1 MLYTGGGQTRR
12 GASIFDFE
20 APLSEAVGVSARE
33 AWLFNPLSSL
43 KRTRELTE
51 AQFGTLE
58 DTDDDDDFFSVTP
71 NTEFLERTAPATE
84 TLSKDT
90 AQKRIRELGLTLE
103 IPEDGIPEGAL
114 NILVE
119 RKQAELARQ
128 LIRQRSPK
136 GAGPELL
143 KLGTALA
150 VSVADPFNIVASVV
164 PVVGPA
170 RYANMVKR
178 ATGTLGRAGV
188 RARVGAIEGAVGNA
202 LIEPVVYRA
211 ANQEQA
217 DYTLADSLLAVAFGS
232 VFGAGLHMGGG
243 AIRDA
248 ISRGRP
254 WRTAQPVGDTPTRVN
269 SWSPKERA
277 EISRVALAQVLAG
290 KPVDIEPTVAL
301 RDAIADFEPASV
313 TDARA
318 RIIEKIRTEVQ
329 NSLETPGKIDM
340 SAAGKKALES
350 ERINL
355 KVKLNSAEK
364 RISKAAQV
372 SQKADGKNARRA
384 RQAAKQQITTENDKI
399 KTRLNEIEEIL
410 TRSEGAAKAKAD
422 LKTLKSGRV
431 PEKYEERV
439 ALDTL
444 NLIDSTRRNR
454 LSEAV
459 RGAVEKPNAYIIRA
473 WDRVRESASRRSGD
487 RPSATVDPAAAERI
501 RTQVDENAR
510 VSQDVAAAKEEL
522 DAELESLQELAD
534 ILEVD
539 DVTARLSDF
548 DESIKLAESNKKAL
562 RAMAVCS
569 FQKGG

>member
-20 APLSEAVGVSARE
+20 APLSEAVGISARE

-43 KRTRELTE
+43 KRTRDLTE

-71 NTEFLERTAPATE
+71 STEFLERTAPATE

-150 VSVADPFNIVASVV
+150 VSVADPFNIVASFV

-487 RPSATVDPAAAERI
+487 RPSATADPAAAERI